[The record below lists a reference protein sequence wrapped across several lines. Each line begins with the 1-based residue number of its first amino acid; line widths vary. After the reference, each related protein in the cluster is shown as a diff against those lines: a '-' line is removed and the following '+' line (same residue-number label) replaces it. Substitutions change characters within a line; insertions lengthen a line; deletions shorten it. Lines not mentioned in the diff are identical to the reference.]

1 PAQAG
6 ARSRKAQSG
15 GGPATLRF
23 FSAAAWGPTAV
34 QDFTCDEWPL
44 FKIQHGIEI
53 DRFCHGN

>member
-1 PAQAG
+1 
-6 ARSRKAQSG
+6 
-15 GGPATLRF
+15 
-23 FSAAAWGPTAV
+23 V